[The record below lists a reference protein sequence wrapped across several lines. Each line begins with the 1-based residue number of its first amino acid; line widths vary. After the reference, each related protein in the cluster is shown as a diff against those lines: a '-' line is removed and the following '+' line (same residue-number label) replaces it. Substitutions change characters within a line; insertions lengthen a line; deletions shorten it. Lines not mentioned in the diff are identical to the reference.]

1 LTPLRIGL
9 IGCGRL
15 AERGYVPALERAAGV
30 ELTAVADPVLERC
43 ATAAPG
49 VRAFTSA
56 AELLSARAAD
66 ALVLATPAEAHLAD
80 ARAAAGAGVPTLIEK
95 PPAATLAQALELAR
109 LEPTPC
115 FSFNRRFVA
124 GLARLRAGLQGREH
138 VELALEM
145 RTRPQSWRPYVA
157 AEDVLLNLG
166 PHLVDLARWLSGAEI
181 SRVSAAIT
189 TASASLDVE
198 LADGR
203 GRARIACAEGPYRE
217 RVTSPAGRYATGG
230 LLSALRLRLPG
241 ASREHPLVP
250 SLARQLT
257 AFAKAACGEAAPVL
271 AGARDG
277 VAVMAT
283 LEAARAS
290 AARGGAWE
298 VVATG

>member
-1 LTPLRIGL
+1 VPPLRIGL

-30 ELTAVADPVLERC
+30 ELAAVADPVPARC

-49 VRAFTSA
+49 VRAFPGA

-80 ARAAAGAGVPTLIEK
+80 ARVAAAAGVPTLIEK
-95 PPAATLAQALELAR
+95 PPASTLAETLELAR
-109 LEPTPC
+109 LDPAPH
-115 FSFNRRFVA
+115 FAFNRRFVPE
-124 GLARLRAGLQGREH
+124 LARLRSALAGPGR

-145 RTRPQSWRPYVA
+145 STRSRSWRSYVA

-181 SRVSAAIT
+181 TSVSAAVT
-189 TASASLDVE
+189 DASASLDVE
-198 LADGR
+198 LADGG
-203 GRARIACAEGPYRE
+203 GRARIDCSEGPYRE
-217 RVTSPAGRYATGG
+217 RLTSPAGRYATGG
-230 LLSALRLRLPG
+230 PLNALRLMLAG

-250 SLARQLT
+250 SLALQLA
-257 AFAKAACGEAAPVL
+257 AFARALRGESEPDL
-271 AGARDG
+271 ARVHDG

-290 AARGGAWE
+290 AAREGVRTTVESG
-298 VVATG
+298 